1 VLYKAHAWEVV
12 FKKSK
17 LHLQLAG
24 RDDIHAGKSSRG
36 EKNRKLALSISI
48 RDSLSLKPLQK
59 FFPKRKAVPQKCGV
73 LHLLSDLNVL
83 HDGLRRL
90 ASSCGAFRTS
100 A

>member
-1 VLYKAHAWEVV
+1 MRENPPGAREKQKMALN
-12 FKKSK
+12 
-17 LHLQLAG
+17 
-24 RDDIHAGKSSRG
+24 RG
-36 EKNRKLALSISI
+36 ERDTDNWLSVSISI
-48 RDSLSLKPLQK
+48 RDSLSLKPLEK
-59 FFPKRKAVPQKCGV
+59 FFLKIKAVPQKCGV